1 MVNTIVE
8 IPGHFRWLDCVLPT
22 PEELGDI
29 AAAYELHPT
38 SVQDCLQPE
47 HLPKFEKFDNAL
59 FLIARA
65 YDEEAPDDADSVQE
79 LTRKIAVFW
88 NHQFFIT
95 IHRQDQAYMG
105 KVRDAWRSSASHPA
119 SSFHIL
125 HDLLKRILLSY
136 EAPLLAAN
144 EHLDHFEEKIFLERT
159 ETWMLQELY
168 LLKRKATVFKKMIFL
183 SKDILNT
190 LALES
195 RQHRPLLQDLQETAD
210 RLFFLADQLLEN
222 TTTLLNLHIS
232 LSSHRT
238 NEVMRI
244 LTLFSV
250 FFMPLTFIVGIYGM
264 NFHFM
269 PELNHPLGYPA
280 VIIVM
285 LFIALAIYI
294 WFRRKGWLG

>member
-1 MVNTIVE
+1 MVETILE
-8 IPGHFRWLDCVLPT
+8 LPGQFRWLDCVMPS

-65 YDEEAPDDADSVQE
+65 YDEHAPEDADSIQE
-79 LTRKIAVFW
+79 LTRKTAIFW
-88 NHQFFIT
+88 NHHFFIT
-95 IHRQDQAYMG
+95 IHRQDQRFMVELRETWKSA
-105 KVRDAWRSSASHPA
+105 ASHP
-119 SSFHIL
+119 SSPFPLL
-125 HDLLKRILLSY
+125 HDLLKQILLTY

-144 EHLDHFEEKIFLERT
+144 ENLDRFEEEIFVVRSEA
-159 ETWMLQELY
+159 WMLQELY

-183 SKDILNT
+183 SKDILNA

-195 RQHRPLLQDLQETAD
+195 RQHRPLLQDLKETAD
-210 RLFFLADQLLEN
+210 RLFFLSDQLMEN

-264 NFHFM
+264 NFIFM
-269 PELNHPLGYPA
+269 PELRHPLGYPI
-280 VIIVM
+280 VVLVM
-285 LFIALAIYI
+285 LVITFVIYR
-294 WFRRKGWLG
+294 WFRHKGWLS